1 MRGTARAAT
10 TLALA
15 FLVVSGAGCG
25 GGEEEPEGS
34 PAPPPTAV
42 SSPTAVA
49 PESPEPTPTPGT
61 YVVKAGDTLSEIAE
75 RFDTT
80 VRALVRANDI
90 EDPSLIF
97 PGDELIIPERGGG

>member
-1 MRGTARAAT
+1 M
-10 TLALA
+10 
-15 FLVVSGAGCG
+15 
-25 GGEEEPEGS
+25 
-34 PAPPPTAV
+34 
-42 SSPTAVA
+42 
-49 PESPEPTPTPGT
+49 
-61 YVVKAGDTLSEIAE
+61 VKAGDTLSEIAE